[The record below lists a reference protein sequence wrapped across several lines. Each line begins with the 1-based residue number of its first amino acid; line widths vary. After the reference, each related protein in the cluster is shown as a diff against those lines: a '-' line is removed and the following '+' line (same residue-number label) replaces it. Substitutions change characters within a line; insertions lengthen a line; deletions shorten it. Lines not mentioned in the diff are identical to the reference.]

1 MVNTHNCIKGNY
13 CAVHFGSHISSDP
26 CNDLGKVGVV
36 FLHSI
41 NKETEAQRG
50 TPLAPEHTACKW

>member
-1 MVNTHNCIKGNY
+1 MANTHNY
-13 CAVHFGSHISSDP
+13 CAVDFESHISSDL
-26 CNDLGKVGVV
+26 CNDLGKFGIV

-50 TPLAPEHTACKW
+50 THLAPEHTAYKR